1 MSDNPLWKICERV
14 AELQALLDDHPVIN
28 LKNAKSLNLT
38 IPPSLLATAGGVIEW
53 TFRNAEIYVSEVT
66 LWVMYG
72 RRPRCKRESD
82 FSAKRSGAVMYS
94 ACFRLEA
101 CLHRDAAAMAAG
113 PDVIR

>member
-1 MSDNPLWKICERV
+1 M
-14 AELQALLDDHPVIN
+14 
-28 LKNAKSLNLT
+28 
-38 IPPSLLATAGGVIEW
+38 
-53 TFRNAEIYVSEVT
+53 T